1 MRVRRL
7 GLVFLLLGSAV
18 SSAFAGD
25 TPDGG
30 GRAGAPPAA
39 KPGPGAPAT
48 KDGAKTPAPD
58 AQKSGTAADPQ
69 PGAKTAPAAKPAENA
84 KPVPRDIPE
93 IERTSPKSLDDALA
107 RLGRLRC
114 DIDFREMSLE
124 DAVDFVSKVGR
135 MNAIVSPA
143 LRVKG
148 LDGIPKVTLKLK
160 DVSLRQVAELVAKF
174 SGTKLAVRD
183 GVLLFT
189 TPEEAR
195 GEPVLQIYTL
205 SDLTFKLRN
214 FPGPDIRI
222 HLKGAEFEPEKESDV
237 ASPFDDPETVIALI
251 KKMTGDGT
259 WDDGDV
265 SISGDERRLVVRQ
278 YPAVHKEIRR
288 LLAVLRSA
296 K

>member
-7 GLVFLLLGSAV
+7 GIVFLLLGAAAPSAI
-18 SSAFAGD
+18 AGD
-25 TPDGG
+25 APEAG
-30 GRAGAPPAA
+30 GRAAAPPAA
-39 KPGPGAPAT
+39 KPDTAA
-48 KDGAKTPAPD
+48 KDTAKTPAQEAPK
-58 AQKSGTAADPQ
+58 AGTAADP
-69 PGAKTAPAAKPAENA
+69 KSAAKPSENA
-84 KPVPRDIPE
+84 KPVPRDLPE
-93 IERTSPKSLDDALA
+93 VERRAPKSLDDALA

-148 LDGIPKVTLKLK
+148 LDGIPKLTLKLK

-214 FPGPDIRI
+214 FPGPDIQI
-222 HLKGAEFEPEKESDV
+222 HLKGVEFEPEKESDV

-259 WDDGDV
+259 WEDDDV
-265 SISGDERRLVVRQ
+265 SIAGDERRLVVRQ

-288 LLAVLRSA
+288 LLAVLRAA

>member
-7 GLVFLLLGSAV
+7 GLVFLVLGSA
-18 SSAFAGD
+18 APAALAGD
-25 TPDGG
+25 TPGTGG
-30 GRAGAPPAA
+30 GNPAPPAA
-39 KPGPGAPAT
+39 KPDPAVKDGGRTPAQDPPKSAPAA
-48 KDGAKTPAPD
+48 DAK
-58 AQKSGTAADPQ
+58 SAAKP
-69 PGAKTAPAAKPAENA
+69 APAAKPAENA
-84 KPVPRDIPE
+84 KPVPRDLPE

-143 LRVKG
+143 LRVQG

-160 DVSLRQVAELVAKF
+160 DVTLRQVAELVAKF

-222 HLKGAEFEPEKESDV
+222 HLKGVEFEPEKESDV
-237 ASPFDDPETVIALI
+237 ESPFDDPETVIALI

-259 WDDGDV
+259 WEDDDV
-265 SISGDERRLVVRQ
+265 SIAGDERRLVVRQ

-288 LLAVLRSA
+288 LLAVLRAA